1 MNPIIL
7 HRYTLALALL
17 LSLASIQASPI
28 DLSDGYGDF
37 KWGTSP
43 EELYAAAQKKYGAE
57 NVVKQSCV
65 VEGYPEEEIIVK
77 EGKTS
82 NRFKFFRGGFYYLDR
97 RISVHFTGYYT
108 QEDIDSADLGAQ
120 AKKLYSSS
128 EGISISS
135 VSKKTGEY
143 GNRIMGVELQVSIF
157 NKNIYDQKIKELRVE
172 SPDLATVLIEPLK
185 KP

>member
-28 DLSDGYGDF
+28 DLSDGYAEF

-77 EGKTS
+77 EGKIA
-82 NRFKFFRGGFYYLDR
+82 NRFKFFQGGFYFLNR
-97 RISVHFTGYYT
+97 KISPHFTGYYT
-108 QEDIDSADLGAQ
+108 QEDIDSANLDTQ
-120 AKKLYSSS
+120 AKQLFSNS
-128 EGISISS
+128 EGIIVSS
-135 VSKKTGEY
+135 VSKKTGDY

-157 NKNIYDQKIKELRVE
+157 NKTLYDQKIKELRAK
-172 SPDLATVLIEPLK
+172 SSDLATVLIEPLK